1 MRKSCERLD
10 LADEASRHSWPQLH
24 HGEADSSPARRAHVQ
39 PYSSIGANWESCN
52 CVASA
57 GFRPISVSMYA
68 LSQSCSERRTQTIRT
83 GPVFFGP

>member
-24 HGEADSSPARRAHVQ
+24 HGQADSSPARRAQCVTLQQYWCQLGELH
-39 PYSSIGANWESCN
+39 

-57 GFRPISVSMYA
+57 RFRPISVSMYA
-68 LSQSCSERRTQTIRT
+68 LSQSCSERGTQTIRM